1 MITSG
6 YGRSA
11 SDTPHLGRQ
20 QLSCRLDAISATS
33 PRIDAVQVSAN
44 VHTTSPHTRCAQ
56 TPTPINFVDP
66 FIPAL

>member
-1 MITSG
+1 MITGG

-33 PRIDAVQVSAN
+33 QHGCGPGAGTRSHHVTAHAVRSDTNPDQL
-44 VHTTSPHTRCAQ
+44 R
-56 TPTPINFVDP
+56 
-66 FIPAL
+66 